1 MQNFKIDG
9 KVSTKPLP
17 AKFQMEKF
25 VVKSEALVE
34 DHSLLI
40 ESGIKIPKPRGFWA
54 QQARQM
60 NNGDSV
66 LFKDEN
72 DAISLRYALIYI
84 GARPVKRLMRQEKGW
99 RVWRL
104 EK

>member
-1 MQNFKIDG
+1 MEHFKIDG
-9 KVSTKPLP
+9 KVSTKASPE
-17 AKFQMEKF
+17 KFQMEKF
-25 VVKSEALVE
+25 SVKSEALNE
-34 DHSLLI
+34 EHSLLI
-40 ESGIKIPKPRGFWA
+40 ESGIKIPKPKGFWA

-84 GARPVKRLMRQEKGW
+84 GARPVKRLMRHEKGW